1 MNASFIDPTAGTSI
15 DLKNEDIGQTI
26 GSPKVDREVG
36 DSDYVRPKGPKI
48 FGIQLPAYRS
58 PIVQTFIIALVHS
71 LVVSLQYHL
80 DEIDQNK
87 LTAHR

>member
-58 PIVQTFIIALVHS
+58 PIVQTDLHHRTS
-71 LVVSLQYHL
+71 PLPCG
-80 DEIDQNK
+80 K
-87 LTAHR
+87 LAIPS

>member
-15 DLKNEDIGQTI
+15 DLKNEDNGQTT
-26 GSPKVDREVG
+26 STPSVDREIG
-36 DSDYVRPKGPKI
+36 DSQYIRPKGPKI

-58 PIVQTFIIALVHS
+58 PIVQTFIIALLHS
-71 LVVSLQYHL
+71 LVVSFQCRL
-80 DEIDQNK
+80 DKIYRHE